1 MPFFFPHCHCMF
13 SFSAE
18 EISGVPIRIDA
29 PLSEK
34 SRVYCDPTRH
44 LDSSVASSIEPG
56 WRASGGDGT
65 ARFNLFKSAGLV
77 ARLSYSCGLGLSAC
91 ILGGPWGV
99 GARAPAQAALPVP
112 ALTRT
117 PRPERSKQPK
127 RTERGEQLPCA
138 RRLEGESPEDGGG
151 QDSAATGVPSGSG
164 CAFAA
169 SVRRAIR
176 LVTLPPPPGLGTT
189 SRTLPGACIC

>member
-1 MPFFFPHCHCMF
+1 MNAFF
-13 SFSAE
+13 FSAE

-34 SRVYCDPTRH
+34 SRVSCDPTRH
-44 LDSSVASSIEPG
+44 LDSSVASSLLAGAPAEV
-56 WRASGGDGT
+56 T
-65 ARFNLFKSAGLV
+65 ARFSLFKSAGLV

>member
-1 MPFFFPHCHCMF
+1 MNAFF
-13 SFSAE
+13 FSAE

-34 SRVYCDPTRH
+34 SRVSCDPTRH
-44 LDSSVASSIEPG
+44 LDSSVASSLLAGAPAEV
-56 WRASGGDGT
+56 T
-65 ARFNLFKSAGLV
+65 ARFSLFKSAGLV

-127 RTERGEQLPCA
+127 RTERGEQTAKKGRTC
-138 RRLEGESPEDGGG
+138 
-151 QDSAATGVPSGSG
+151 ATGSKTQKGNLRRMEVGRTPRRRASPAAAAAAAAAAVPSLLL
-164 CAFAA
+164 FA
-169 SVRRAIR
+169 V
-176 LVTLPPPPGLGTT
+176 LFG
-189 SRTLPGACIC
+189 

>member
-1 MPFFFPHCHCMF
+1 LQVHGRQMNAFF
-13 SFSAE
+13 FSAE

-127 RTERGEQLPCA
+127 RTERGEQTAKKGRTC
-138 RRLEGESPEDGGG
+138 
-151 QDSAATGVPSGSG
+151 ATGSKTQKGNLRRMEVGRTPRRRASPAAAAVPSLLL
-164 CAFAA
+164 FA
-169 SVRRAIR
+169 V
-176 LVTLPPPPGLGTT
+176 LFG
-189 SRTLPGACIC
+189 